1 MTKFSD
7 KKFILLIFLILLVF
21 GVLVVFVFDVDCLFK
36 SIFGIPCPGCGLTRG
51 FRALFRG
58 DIVSAFSY
66 NILTIPIFLF
76 LVIFLVLFVIDTLCN
91 RNFVSRYL
99 LFVSKYYYILII
111 LVIISFVFNNLRGI

>member
-36 SIFGIPCPGCGLTRG
+36 SIFGISCPGCGLTRG
-51 FRALFRG
+51 FRALFYG
-58 DIVSAFSY
+58 NFKEAFFY

-76 LVIFLVLFVIDTLCN
+76 LVIFLVLFVIDILCN
-91 RNFVSRYL
+91 RIFVCRYL
-99 LFVSKYYYILII
+99 LFLSKYYDILMI
-111 LVIISFVFNNLRGI
+111 LVIISFVFNNVRGV

>member
-36 SIFGIPCPGCGLTRG
+36 SIFGILCPGCGLTRG
-51 FRALFRG
+51 FRALFHG
-58 DIVSAFSY
+58 DFKEAFFY

-99 LFVSKYYYILII
+99 LFFSKYYYILII
-111 LVIISFVFNNLRGI
+111 LVIISFIVNNVKGI

>member
-51 FRALFRG
+51 FRALFKG

-76 LVIFLVLFVIDTLCN
+76 LVILVILFIIDILSN
-91 RNFVSRYL
+91 RDFTSKYL
-99 LFVSKYYYILII
+99 LFFTKYYYILII
-111 LVIISFVFNNLRGI
+111 LVIISFIVNNVKVI

>member
-36 SIFGIPCPGCGLTRG
+36 SIFGIACPGCGLTRG
-51 FRALFRG
+51 FRALFHV
-58 DIVSAFSY
+58 DLKEAFFY

-76 LVIFLVLFVIDTLCN
+76 LVIFLVLFVIDILCN
-91 RNFVSRYL
+91 RDFVSRYL
-99 LFVSKYYYILII
+99 LFFSKYYYILIV
-111 LVIISFVFNNLRGI
+111 LVMVSFVFNNVRGI

>member
-36 SIFGIPCPGCGLTRG
+36 SIFGISCPGCGLTRG
-51 FRALFRG
+51 FRALFKG

-99 LFVSKYYYILII
+99 LFFSKYYYILII

>member
-36 SIFGIPCPGCGLTRG
+36 SIFGISCPGCGLTRG

-76 LVIFLVLFVIDTLCN
+76 LVILVILFIIDILSN
-91 RNFVSRYL
+91 RDFTSKYL
-99 LFVSKYYYILII
+99 LFFTKYYYILII
-111 LVIISFVFNNLRGI
+111 LVIISFIVNNVKGI

>member
-51 FRALFRG
+51 FRALFYG
-58 DIVSAFSY
+58 NFKEAFFY

-76 LVIFLVLFVIDTLCN
+76 LVIFLVLFVIDILCN

-99 LFVSKYYYILII
+99 LFFTKYYYILII